1 LAAPPAQSYREVVA
15 FADSHEVHGKFFLKI
30 VVDGVLPILCA
41 EYTSVSR
48 RPSFEVSFGEDRQSV
63 CDVYHPVN
71 FSIPDWEWLVADFLR
86 HGPIRHGADFCE
98 MTGLLSGERGCPEVA
113 ESSQVPV
120 KSRFAPQ
127 VLNFL
132 GVVMAQQCD
141 ICGKKPQAGN
151 RISHAH
157 NVTKRRWNINLRPVH
172 ARVGAATK
180 RMRVCTSCLRSG
192 KVVKA

>member
-1 LAAPPAQSYREVVA
+1 MEPGSPPSDAAVR
-15 FADSHEVHGKFFLKI
+15 I
-30 VVDGVLPILCA
+30 A
-41 EYTSVSR
+41 EC
-48 RPSFEVSFGEDRQSV
+48 GQ
-63 CDVYHPVN
+63 
-71 FSIPDWEWLVADFLR
+71 L
-86 HGPIRHGADFCE
+86 
-98 MTGLLSGERGCPEVA
+98 
-113 ESSQVPV
+113 PV
-120 KSRFAPQ
+120 KSEFALQ
-127 VLNFL
+127 ELNFP

-172 ARVGAATK
+172 ARVGSTTK

>member
-1 LAAPPAQSYREVVA
+1 MALYGI
-15 FADSHEVHGKFFLKI
+15 ADWRALGI
-30 VVDGVLPILCA
+30 
-41 EYTSVSR
+41 
-48 RPSFEVSFGEDRQSV
+48 
-63 CDVYHPVN
+63 
-71 FSIPDWEWLVADFLR
+71 
-86 HGPIRHGADFCE
+86 
-98 MTGLLSGERGCPEVA
+98 A

-120 KSRFAPQ
+120 KSRLALQ
-127 VLNFL
+127 VLNSL